1 MITKEKLKEL
11 EKVAISNAKLAEV
24 SDEELAQISGGGEA
38 ENGIF
43 LCEYEPNIMLYRVL
57 LNKYL
62 LKDTLTGNERIV
74 ENASDLEDA
83 AYELKALR

>member
-1 MITKEKLKEL
+1 MKTKEEINALKEATIVNAKHA
-11 EKVAISNAKLAEV
+11 EISDEKLAEV
-24 SDEELAQISGGGEA
+24 SGGGEA
-38 ENGIF
+38 ENATL
-43 LCEYEPNIMLYRVL
+43 LCEYEPNILLYRVF

-83 AYELKALR
+83 ACELKALR